1 MEQIDKL
8 IRIALYKGKG
18 IAIGHPN
25 PTTFKAIKD
34 SIPKIRSKGINIVFV
49 SKLTTY

>member
-1 MEQIDKL
+1 MEQIEKL
-8 IRIALYKGKG
+8 IRIALYKGQA

-34 SIPKIRSKGINIVFV
+34 SVNKIRSKGIKIVYV
-49 SKLTTY
+49 STLVN